1 MLMRR
6 GSGRPVVAELGRE
19 LVATSGGWVAP
30 AACSAPVA
38 TAAADGD
45 TELAEAVAAVYR
57 AYTTSSWYTH
67 GMVCSSGPCGLVNGS
82 SVPGV

>member
-6 GSGRPVVAELGRE
+6 GSGRPVVAKLGRE
-19 LVATSGGWVAP
+19 LLAASGGRVAP

-45 TELAEAVAAVYR
+45 TELAEAVV
-57 AYTTSSWYTH
+57 
-67 GMVCSSGPCGLVNGS
+67 G
-82 SVPGV
+82 PGVADPTAPP

>member
-6 GSGRPVVAELGRE
+6 SSGRLVVAELGRE
-19 LVATSGGWVAP
+19 LVAAPGGRVAP
-30 AACSAPVA
+30 SACGAPVA

-67 GMVCSSGPCGLVNGS
+67 GMVCSSGPCGLVSGS

>member
-19 LVATSGGWVAP
+19 LLATPGGWVAP
-30 AACSAPVA
+30 AARSAPVA

-57 AYTTSSWYTH
+57 AYTTTSWYTH

>member
-19 LVATSGGWVAP
+19 LLATPGGWVAP
-30 AACSAPVA
+30 AARSAPVA

-57 AYTTSSWYTH
+57 AYTTSLRLSLDHELVVYARY
-67 GMVCSSGPCGLVNGS
+67 GL
-82 SVPGV
+82 

>member
-19 LVATSGGWVAP
+19 LLATPGGWVAP
-30 AACSAPVA
+30 AARSAPVA

-57 AYTTSSWYTH
+57 ARCVYHELVVYARY
-67 GMVCSSGPCGLVNGS
+67 GL
-82 SVPGV
+82 

>member
-19 LVATSGGWVAP
+19 LLATPGGWVAP
-30 AACSAPVA
+30 AARSAPVA

-57 AYTTSSWYTH
+57 SWYTH